1 VSYRRTQDAVVP
13 WFIGS
18 VVVATLVGASLAADS
33 AAVRAGVLGAAVLV
47 TVLVMTF
54 SRLVVSVDG
63 DAVRA
68 AFGTGWPR
76 RTIALTEV
84 LAVRAVRTRWWHG
97 WGIRWIPRGSLWN
110 VRGFDAVE
118 LVLGSGG
125 VVRFGTDD
133 PNGLAAAIEA
143 AAGIS

>member
-1 VSYRRTQDAVVP
+1 MTYRRTQDALAP

-18 VVVATLVGASLAADS
+18 VIVATLVGSSLVAESGAVRS
-33 AAVRAGVLGAAVLV
+33 AALGAAVLM

-76 RTIALTEV
+76 RTVALADIAI
-84 LAVRAVRTRWWHG
+84 VRRARTRWWHG

-118 LVLGSGG
+118 LVLTTGG
-125 VVRFGTDD
+125 VVRVGTDD
-133 PNGLAAAIEA
+133 PDGLAAAIEA
-143 AAGIS
+143 AAGIR